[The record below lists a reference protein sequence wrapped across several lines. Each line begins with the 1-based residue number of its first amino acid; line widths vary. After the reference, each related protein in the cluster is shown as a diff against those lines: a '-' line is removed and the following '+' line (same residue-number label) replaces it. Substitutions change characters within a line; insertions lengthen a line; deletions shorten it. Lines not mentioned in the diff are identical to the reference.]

1 MNHHLSDG
9 FQDGMDRKRRQHDD
23 HAETGSSYPAKRPRI
38 LPNDHNTIH
47 EPANASPS
55 HDDYTIAWIC
65 ALHIEMAA
73 ARAILDEIHE
83 DLPRYANDSNTY
95 MLGSI
100 RKHNIVIACLPTAQ
114 YGTNNAA
121 NVLTHL
127 IRTFPSIHLG
137 LMVGIGG
144 GVPIMA
150 DIRLGDIVVGTRVM
164 QCDLGKIVE
173 DGQIRRTAIPRI
185 LQNQFGT
192 LMSTLRSTHEREPS
206 RVPCILRE
214 KFGGL
219 PGYGRPSLPDHLF
232 YALYEH
238 ASSTPGC
245 NECDDSKLVPRRRR
259 ESDDPQIH
267 YGAIASGNQVMR
279 SGTAR
284 DKVARE
290 LDVICF
296 EMEAAGLM
304 DILPCLPIRGIC
316 DYSDSHK
323 SKEWQR
329 YAAATAAAYARELL
343 EVLPVAEAHARV
355 AHVTNPHQY
364 SSHERRQRLL
374 ASLRFEQIDSRK
386 QDIKTAQAK
395 TCRWF
400 LGHPDY
406 QAWLDPGKSTQH
418 DGFLWISGKPGAG
431 KSTIMKFA
439 YSSMKSKARHEHAIT
454 ASFFFNARGEYLE
467 KSILGMYRSLLLQLL
482 EGYPDLQAVLDDPD
496 LTPYSQDDCPSL
508 SVLKDLFRNA
518 VSALGHR
525 SFTCFIDALDECDE
539 QQVVDMVQYFE
550 ELVEQSTKG
559 TLLRVCFSSRHYPY
573 IVLRQGIRLTL
584 EDQPGHAKDLEN
596 YIGSRLQISDPAL
609 IEELQPQILEKA
621 AGVFL
626 WVVLVIDILNK
637 EDRRGR
643 PALRKRLAE
652 IPSGLSEL
660 FKDILRRDNDNME
673 DLLLCILWILYSK
686 RPLRPKEFYHALW
699 SGLSLKDLADSD
711 IPTVT
716 GPDSSDRI
724 KRYVISSSKGLAEI
738 TKSKQ
743 QPTVQF
749 IHESVRDFLIKDKG
763 LHELWPDLGFDWE
776 IPSHERLKQ
785 CCSAYIDYYHLA
797 RISMVNSDEQ
807 GEISKKFPFLEYAS
821 RHVLYHADA
830 AASAIPQDE
839 FLTKFSTSGWITIIN
854 RFERYKARQYTP
866 DASLLYI
873 LADKGF
879 AELIRTQP
887 KEQLCTYIPKE
898 RYRYALFAAL
908 ANGHKHAVAA
918 LLNLPSSFYNGADI
932 ADGLTCRKDF
942 KEYKDRTP
950 LSWAA
955 QNGRT
960 GIIELLLQNRMTV
973 METDRGGRQPLS
985 RASEKGHDATARL
998 LIERGADVNASDKD
1012 GRTPLSWASW
1022 NGHEAT
1028 VGLLIEKGADVNAS
1042 GKGGRTP
1049 LSWALENGH
1058 EATAR
1063 LLIEKGADVNASGA
1077 AQTPLSSA
1085 SWNGHEATARL
1096 LIEKGA
1102 DVNASGAA
1110 RTPLSSASWNGHE
1123 ATARLLIEK
1132 GADVNASDKHG
1143 GTPLSSA
1150 SENGHEAMAG
1160 LLIEKG
1166 ADVNASD
1173 KHGRTPLSSASLR
1186 GHEATARLLIEKG
1199 ADVNASG
1206 AARTPLSSAS
1216 WNGHEATA
1224 RLLIEK
1230 GADVNASDKD
1240 GGTPLS
1246 WASLR
1251 GVTKPRPGFSSR
1263 GEQTSMRAIKMAEH
1277 RSLGPH

>member
-1 MNHHLSDG
+1 MFAQSASCLLHLPVSKHESAAKHCMIITLHQTPSLSSICGICLYQRLLYASTNHHLPDG
-9 FQDGMDRKRRQHDD
+9 FQDGMDGKRRQDDD
-23 HAETGSSYPAKRPRI
+23 HAERSSSYPTKRQKT
-38 LPNDHNTIH
+38 LPNYLDNTIH
-47 EPANASPS
+47 ELQNDLPL

-73 ARAILDEIHE
+73 ARAMLDEIH
-83 DLPRYANDSNTY
+83 DHLPRYANDSNTY

-150 DIRLGDIVVGTRVM
+150 DMRLGDIVVGTRVM

-185 LQNQFGT
+185 LQNQVGT
-192 LMSTLRSTHEREPS
+192 LVSTLRSTHEREPS
-206 RVPCILRE
+206 RVPSILRE

-219 PGYGRPSLPDHLF
+219 PGYGRPSVPDHLF
-232 YALYEH
+232 RALYDH
-238 ASSTPGC
+238 VSSTPSCNGC
-245 NECDDSKLVPRRRR
+245 DESELVPRRPRGS
-259 ESDDPQIH
+259 EDPQIH

-284 DKVARE
+284 DDIARQ

-323 SKEWQR
+323 NKEWQR

-343 EVLPVAEAHARV
+343 EVLPVTKAHARV
-355 AHVTNPHQY
+355 AYVPNPHQY

-374 ASLRFEQIDSRK
+374 ASLRFKKIDSRK
-386 QDIKTAQAK
+386 KDIKTAHAK

-406 QAWLDPGKSTQH
+406 QAWLDPRKLELH
-418 DGFLWISGKPGAG
+418 HGFLWISGKPGAG
-431 KSTIMKFA
+431 KSTTMKFI
-439 YSSMKSKARHEHAIT
+439 YLSMMNKDLPGRAVT
-454 ASFFFNARGEYLE
+454 ASFFFHARGDYLE
-467 KSILGMYRSLLLQLL
+467 KSILGMYRSLLHQLL
-482 EGYPDLQAVLDDPD
+482 ERYPDLQAVLDDPD
-496 LTPYSQDDCPSL
+496 LTPHSQDDCPSL

-518 VSALGHR
+518 VSALGQR

-550 ELVEQSTKG
+550 ELVEQSTSG
-559 TLLRVCFSSRHYPY
+559 TLLRICFSSRHYPY

-584 EDQPGHAKDLEN
+584 EDQPGHALDLEN

-609 IEELQPQILEKA
+609 VEELQPQLLEKA

-626 WVVLVIDILNK
+626 WVVLVVDILNK
-637 EDRRGR
+637 EYRGGR

-673 DLLLCILWILYSK
+673 DLLLCILWILNSK

-716 GPDSSDRI
+716 GPDASSCI
-724 KRYVISSSKGLAEI
+724 ERYVISSSKGLAEI
-738 TKSKQ
+738 TKSKE

-785 CCSAYIDYYHLA
+785 CCSAYIDNHLA
-797 RISMVNSDEQ
+797 RISMVNSDEE
-807 GEISKKFPFLEYAS
+807 GEISKQFPFLEYAS
-821 RHVLYHADA
+821 CHVLYHADA
-830 AASAIPQDE
+830 AASAIPQNE
-839 FLTKFSTSGWITIIN
+839 FLTKFSTPDWITIIN
-854 RFERYKARQYTP
+854 RFESYKARQYTP
-866 DASLLYI
+866 DANLLYI

-887 KEQLCTYIPKE
+887 KEQPCTYIPKE
-898 RYRYALFAAL
+898 RYRYPLFAAL

-918 LLNLPSSFYNGADI
+918 LLDLPSSFYNGVDI
-932 ADGLTCRKDF
+932 ADGLTCRKNF
-942 KEYKDRTP
+942 TEYKDRTP

-955 QNGRT
+955 QNGRIC
-960 GIIELLLQNRMTV
+960 IIELLLQNRITV
-973 METDRGGRQPLS
+973 TEADRGGRRPLS
-985 RASEKGHDATARL
+985 RASEKGHEATVRLLIEKGADINASDKDGRAPLSWASEKGHEATARL
-998 LIERGADVNASDKD
+998 LIEKGANVNAIDEH
-1012 GRTPLSWASW
+1012 GQTPLSWASRK
-1022 NGHEAT
+1022 GHEAT
-1028 VGLLIEKGADVNAS
+1028 ARLLIEKGANVNAIDEH
-1042 GKGGRTP
+1042 GQTP
-1049 LSWALENGH
+1049 LSWASRKGH

-1063 LLIEKGADVNASGA
+1063 LLIEKGADVNAGDKDGRAPLFWASWNGYEATARLLIEKGA
-1077 AQTPLSSA
+1077 DVNVSDKDSQTPLLQA
-1085 SWNGHEATARL
+1085 LEKGHEATARL

-1102 DVNASGAA
+1102 DVNISG
-1110 RTPLSSASWNGHE
+1110 PF
-1123 ATARLLIEK
+1123 
-1132 GADVNASDKHG
+1132 
-1143 GTPLSSA
+1143 
-1150 SENGHEAMAG
+1150 
-1160 LLIEKG
+1160 
-1166 ADVNASD
+1166 
-1173 KHGRTPLSSASLR
+1173 GRTPLSRALEK
-1186 GHEATARLLIEKG
+1186 GHEATVRLLL
-1199 ADVNASG
+1199 D
-1206 AARTPLSSAS
+1206 
-1216 WNGHEATA
+1216 NG
-1224 RLLIEK
+1224 
-1230 GADVNASDKD
+1230 
-1240 GGTPLS
+1240 
-1246 WASLR
+1246 
-1251 GVTKPRPGFSSR
+1251 
-1263 GEQTSMRAIKMAEH
+1263 QTSM
-1277 RSLGPH
+1277 